1 MFPAPVP
8 VPVPYR
14 HRCRPVHTGSREAE
28 AEAEP
33 ERNTIAWRELSMV
46 SALDTAVAPMRH
58 RPREVAA
65 ACVGRL
71 KCIVTSVVENRVQ
84 LRLIQWLLL
93 SKAQRT

>member
-1 MFPAPVP
+1 
-8 VPVPYR
+8 
-14 HRCRPVHTGSREAE
+14 
-28 AEAEP
+28 
-33 ERNTIAWRELSMV
+33 MV

>member
-14 HRCRPVHTGSREAE
+14 HRCRYIREVGN
-28 AEAEP
+28 
-33 ERNTIAWRELSMV
+33 RNRNYTSAWRELSMV